1 MVFGSQELRNQIEA
15 TTEERNFFQSKYLEQ
30 VSLIQD
36 LQNELKKSKREIT
49 RLRQELMTQS
59 FQQAS
64 KISDTIHEEKKDDN
78 ADSQSPSEPLP
89 DSPSGLT
96 SEDDDDEGSEE
107 EDEEEEADLDENEA
121 IRESASKLLQW
132 ASYRQARP
140 SLEPTD
146 EV

>member
-64 KISDTIHEEKKDDN
+64 KISDTIHEEKKDDAD

-96 SEDDDDEGSEE
+96 SEDDDDEGSE
-107 EDEEEEADLDENEA
+107 EEEEADLDENEA

-146 EV
+146 EA